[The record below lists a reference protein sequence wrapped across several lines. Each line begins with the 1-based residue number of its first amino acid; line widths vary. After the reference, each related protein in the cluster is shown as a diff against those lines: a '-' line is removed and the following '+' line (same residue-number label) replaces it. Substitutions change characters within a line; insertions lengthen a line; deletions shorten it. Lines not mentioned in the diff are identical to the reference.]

1 MEIFRVKIEVYTVIL
16 NLSKTNQNENIYLMV
31 VTSSIQ
37 SSLIN
42 LYIQKCLTQF
52 IKCQKLF
59 DFLDCTH
66 SVRCFQIA
74 FEENSRIDSTIC

>member
-1 MEIFRVKIEVYTVIL
+1 MI
-16 NLSKTNQNENIYLMV
+16 

-42 LYIQKCLTQF
+42 LYIWKCLTQF

-74 FEENSRIDSTIC
+74 SKKTLVLIQRFVEDRRLVQKDQRLV